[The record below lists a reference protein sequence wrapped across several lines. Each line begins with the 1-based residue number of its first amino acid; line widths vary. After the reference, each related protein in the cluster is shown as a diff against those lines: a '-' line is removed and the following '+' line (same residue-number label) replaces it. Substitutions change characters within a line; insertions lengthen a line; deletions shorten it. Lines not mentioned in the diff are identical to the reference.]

1 MRRSRSTKSIVE
13 SLVLGAKQLVF
24 RQHDGQFCV
33 MACKKRTAFVAAVL
47 FLLFSVACCNAGD
60 AVFSSDG
67 ERVFLISDIESKPA
81 VEEIDL
87 KKKTTRKILLT
98 QLDRSDSLRG
108 ITCTHRNR
116 FFCTTAKA
124 IWSFEPESGRET
136 KIRDAPTGVSFWRI
150 AYDPKMQ
157 RVFVTTDDREHP
169 IFTFNDPAEWIPVRM
184 RRHPYPSS
192 LAFAANG
199 ELFFAAYGDLWCG
212 EIRTDKIDEQDD
224 FSITAYRC
232 TPLATLETQNTTP
245 VEIGVADIG
254 VNRDTVYLQLSR
266 MGGSGDG
273 WFARLPRPSVK
284 RDTEGEMEMF
294 YQPKERVPIY
304 LKALHSLEILG
315 EDSRAG
321 SICVSLD
328 GTRVHYVLHDKH
340 WLVTNGKTEELHLR
354 EQ

>member
-1 MRRSRSTKSIVE
+1 MERRTLTSFVTF
-13 SLVLGAKQLVF
+13 VLLSGLSY
-24 RQHDGQFCV
+24 CI
-33 MACKKRTAFVAAVL
+33 
-47 FLLFSVACCNAGD
+47 AGD

-67 ERVFLISDIESKPA
+67 GRVYLVTNIDSKPA

-87 KKKTTRKILLT
+87 TKKTTRKILLT
-98 QLDRSDSLRG
+98 QLESSDVLHG
-108 ITCTHRNR
+108 ITSTDKNR

-124 IWSFEPESGRET
+124 VWSFEPQSGRLT
-136 KIRDAPTGVSFWRI
+136 KIHDALNASFWRI

-157 RVFVTTDDREHP
+157 RVFVTTDDRENP
-169 IFTFNDPAEWIPVRM
+169 VFTFKDPGEWIPVRM
-184 RRHPYPSS
+184 RRHPYASC

-212 EIRTDKIDEQDD
+212 EIQTDKIDGQDD
-224 FSITAYRC
+224 FSIAAYRC

-245 VEIGVADIG
+245 AEIGVADIG

-284 RDTEGEMEMF
+284 RDPEGGMEML
-294 YQPKERVPIY
+294 YQPKERLPIY

-328 GTRVHYVLHDKH
+328 ATRVHYVLHDKH
-340 WLVTNGKTEELHLR
+340 WLVTNGRTEELHLR

>member
-1 MRRSRSTKSIVE
+1 
-13 SLVLGAKQLVF
+13 
-24 RQHDGQFCV
+24 
-33 MACKKRTAFVAAVL
+33 
-47 FLLFSVACCNAGD
+47 
-60 AVFSSDG
+60 
-67 ERVFLISDIESKPA
+67 
-81 VEEIDL
+81 
-87 KKKTTRKILLT
+87 
-98 QLDRSDSLRG
+98 
-108 ITCTHRNR
+108 
-116 FFCTTAKA
+116 
-124 IWSFEPESGRET
+124 
-136 KIRDAPTGVSFWRI
+136 
-150 AYDPKMQ
+150 MQ
-157 RVFVTTDDREHP
+157 RVFVITDDREHP
-169 IFTFNDPAEWIPVRM
+169 IFTLNDPAELIPVRM

-192 LAFAANG
+192 LAFAAIG

-224 FSITAYRC
+224 FSIAAYRC
-232 TPLATLETQNTTP
+232 APLATLETQNTTP
-245 VEIGVADIG
+245 AEIGVADIG

>member
-1 MRRSRSTKSIVE
+1 MVRRTLTSIVTF
-13 SLVLGAKQLVF
+13 VLVF
-24 RQHDGQFCV
+24 GVSYCI
-33 MACKKRTAFVAAVL
+33 
-47 FLLFSVACCNAGD
+47 AGD

-67 ERVFLISDIESKPA
+67 ERIYLISDVDSKPA

-87 KKKTTRKILLT
+87 NKKTTRKILLT
-98 QLDRSDSLRG
+98 QLESSDSLRG
-108 ITCTHRNR
+108 ITCTQKSR
-116 FFCTTAKA
+116 FFFTTAKA
-124 IWSFEPESGRET
+124 VWSFKPESGRLT
-136 KIRDAPTGVSFWRI
+136 KIQDAPTDASFWQI

-169 IFTFNDPAEWIPVRM
+169 IFTFKDPGEWIPVRM
-184 RRHPYPSS
+184 RRHPYPSC

-212 EIRTDKIDEQDD
+212 EIQTDKIDGQDY
-224 FSITAYRC
+224 FSIAAYRC
-232 TPLATLETQNTTP
+232 APLATLETQNATP
-245 VEIGVADIG
+245 AEIGVADIG

-284 RDTEGEMEMF
+284 RDPEGEMEMF
-294 YQPKERVPIY
+294 YQPKERLPIY

-315 EDSRAG
+315 DDSHAG

-340 WLVTNGKTEELHLR
+340 WLVTNGRTEELHLR
-354 EQ
+354 ER